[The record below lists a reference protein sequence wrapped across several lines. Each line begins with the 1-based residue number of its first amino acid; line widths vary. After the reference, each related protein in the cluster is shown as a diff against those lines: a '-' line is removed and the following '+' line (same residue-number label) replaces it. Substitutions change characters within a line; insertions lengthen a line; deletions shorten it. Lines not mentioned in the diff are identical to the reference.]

1 MIDLAK
7 EIWQTMR
14 TNKLRTLLTGIS
26 VSWGIFMLILLLAIS
41 KGVVNSSKE
50 FADNNDPNRIT
61 LWGGN
66 TSKPYKGYKEGRWIP
81 LKGTQFE
88 TIKDSDPDNI
98 TEVTGNV
105 SYTATVATDKD
116 YLASKECHGV
126 YPNKFTGQY
135 KMLYGR
141 PINEADMRGKRKSIV
156 LHQKHAAALFDNP
169 ETAVG
174 SPVRVGDLGFTLVG
188 IYDHRWNNDAF
199 IPYSTAVALKGY
211 TDNLDEIEVHITGV
225 HDADES
231 GAVEKNVVEALAKA
245 DNFDPT
251 DDSAIYTYD
260 RFASYLE
267 GENANSILETTM
279 WVIGILTLITGIVGV
294 SNIMFVSVRERVHE
308 IGIRRAIGAKP
319 RSILLQVVMESVA
332 LTTCFGYI
340 GIVMG
345 TAATELVKKLFEGSE
360 FMSMAPSVDL
370 GIALKVTVAL
380 IVAGALAGLFPALK
394 AVKVK
399 PVEALRDE

>member
-1 MIDLAK
+1 MVDLAK

-50 FADNNDPNRIT
+50 FADRNDPNRIT
-61 LWGGN
+61 LWGGM
-66 TSKPYKGYKEGRWIP
+66 TSKPYKGYKEGRYIP
-81 LKGTQFE
+81 LKGSNFDI
-88 TIKDSDPDNI
+88 IKDSDPEKI
-98 TEVTGNV
+98 VQVTGDV
-105 SYTATVATDKD
+105 SFTATISTDKD
-116 YLASKECHGV
+116 YLTTNECQGV
-126 YPNKFTGQY
+126 FPNKFNGQY
-135 KMLYGR
+135 KIIYGR

-156 LHQKHAAALFDNP
+156 LPKKYAAMLFD
-169 ETAVG
+169 EQATSVG
-174 SPVRVGDLGFTLVG
+174 KSVRVGDLGFTLVG
-188 IYDHRWNNDAF
+188 IYDHKWNTDVF
-199 IPYSTAVALKGY
+199 IPYSTAVALNGY
-211 TDNLDEIEVHITGV
+211 TDNLDNIEVHITGIR
-225 HDADES
+225 DADES
-231 GAVEKNVVEALAKA
+231 GAVEKNVVGALAKA
-245 DNFDPT
+245 DNFDPG
-251 DDSAIYTYD
+251 DNSAIHTYD

-267 GENANSILETTM
+267 GQKANDILDTTM

-319 RSILLQVVMESVA
+319 GSILLQVVMESVA

-340 GIVMG
+340 GIVLG

-370 GIALKVTVAL
+370 GIALKVTIAL
-380 IVAGALAGLFPALK
+380 IAAGAMAGLFPAMK